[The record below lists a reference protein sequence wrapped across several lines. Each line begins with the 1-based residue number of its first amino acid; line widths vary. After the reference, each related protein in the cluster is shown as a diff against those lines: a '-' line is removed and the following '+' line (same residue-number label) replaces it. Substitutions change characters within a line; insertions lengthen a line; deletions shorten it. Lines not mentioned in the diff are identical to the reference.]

1 MPVEI
6 IRYTKEQ
13 LLHLKDSPLVHKPDG
28 LPSIEQWMEVPQEQ
42 QTTQR
47 KGRTQGG
54 RGDDQSA
61 NQENGAQ
68 RHSLFPGKHLTR
80 HSSTAPEDIVLGPPK
95 TAFASS
101 SRAAKS
107 SEHGEKDDEVTA
119 ERVNIRD
126 KFFKE
131 RENERNKNGAV
142 NGRRANREEGE
153 GWTNVRGRRTSFP
166 AEDGERPQRMGR
178 FARETDGEE
187 TTPRRKK
194 FEQPWGREST
204 EKEGE
209 GTHKSWRDRRDD
221 RWTRGNERIEEDPE
235 WIDAAPKK
243 KDEIGMARFSRNK
256 GPEWLNDDPK
266 DDKKVHTQ
274 EDFQRWKERMKAGAA
289 VAEDK
294 ENTPEPPS
302 AKDTPVSSK
311 PITPMVIEG
320 KDMFGM
326 WGAAAVKQS
335 EAPST
340 TEGAPVPKAKPQKSS
355 KFAKLFSPQEEQM
368 PPQPPLVEQQ
378 PPPTS
383 QTPAD
388 SEDKEGFQRILNL
401 LSNSSISQGQ
411 QSPAPN
417 GRSQGTPD
425 RNTIHAQPQPTRHH
439 LLRSRE
445 EKAGFIE
452 SVLSR
457 GTPTDFKGPQGSFGP
472 FSPATDPGQ
481 EQPIRSESI
490 RSGEERLGRATPNSN
505 GMHQFGIQGMMGP
518 QGQVAP
524 PATLSRDREF
534 LLNLMTG
541 PQRNTPPQPTQAR
554 PPPPPDMFAG
564 AFMDKKV
571 PFMEPPAMGVPQP
584 PRGNPPPGLFEER
597 QFPENDVRYQP
608 QPPRRMPENPEI
620 ENAMRRA
627 SRFNLPIHLDD
638 PAIAHIQRRNTADGG
653 MPRNQTHNM
662 GIPQQPP
669 PDQMWTMKPPGLQQP
684 GMQQQPQERPNA
696 SMAPPP
702 GFPASSTG
710 PQVRGPPGWPPGMGP
725 PPFSAGNTPL
735 GHPGL
740 QQVQQVQRGPPGGGP
755 PAGSMPFPGQGPPP
769 HGYFAPPGPPPGPPP
784 GFGGPGGPPGG
795 PMGLG
800 LGAQGQ
806 PPPELMGMRAGGP
819 PPGMIAAAAAA
830 AARGPPPPHPQGP
843 NGFDMFDRSGLVGRG
858 SVGGLGQ
865 QLPQAG
871 NKGGSYR
878 L

>member
-1 MPVEI
+1 MPVKI
-6 IRYTKEQ
+6 VRYTKEQ

-28 LPSIEQWMEVPQEQ
+28 LPSIEQWMDVPQEQ

-54 RGDDQSA
+54 RGDDDQP
-61 NQENGAQ
+61 NGGAQ

-80 HSSTAPEDIVLGPPK
+80 NSNTAPEDIVLGPPK

-101 SRAAKS
+101 SRVAKLS
-107 SEHGEKDDEVTA
+107 DFSEKDDEVTA

-126 KFFKE
+126 KFFKD
-131 RENERNKNGAV
+131 RENERSKNGAV

-153 GWTNVRGRRTSFP
+153 GWTNVRGRRTSF
-166 AEDGERPQRMGR
+166 AEDGERPPRMGR
-178 FARETDGEE
+178 FTRDGADTEE
-187 TTPRRKK
+187 MTPRRKK
-194 FEQPWGREST
+194 FEQPWGREND
-204 EKEGE
+204 KEGE
-209 GTHKSWRDRRDD
+209 PSHKSWRDRRDD

-235 WIDAAPKK
+235 WIDAAPKR
-243 KDEIGMARFSRNK
+243 KDDMGMARFTRSK
-256 GPEWLNDDPK
+256 GPEWFNDDPK

-274 EDFQRWKERMKAGAA
+274 EDFQRWKERMKAGNAA
-289 VAEDK
+289 AEDK
-294 ENTPEPPS
+294 ENTPEPTS

-340 TEGAPVPKAKPQKSS
+340 TEGATVPKTKPQKSS
-355 KFAKLFSPQEEQM
+355 KFAKLFSPQEDQA
-368 PPQPPLVEQQ
+368 PPVEQPPLPAPVE
-378 PPPTS
+378 S
-383 QTPAD
+383 N
-388 SEDKEGFQRILNL
+388 EDKEGFQRILNL

-411 QSPAPN
+411 QSPAPPN

-439 LLRSRE
+439 MLRSRE

-457 GTPTDFKGPQGSFGP
+457 GTPTDFKGPQSAFGP
-472 FSPATDPGQ
+472 FSPATTDPDQ
-481 EQPIRSESI
+481 RPESI
-490 RSGEERLGRATPNSN
+490 RSGEERRTPNSN
-505 GMHQFGIQGMMGP
+505 GMNQFGMPGM
-518 QGQVAP
+518 QAP
-524 PATLSRDREF
+524 PPPAQLSRDREF

-554 PPPPPDMFAG
+554 PPPPPLDMFAG

-571 PFMEPPAMGVPQP
+571 PFMETPVMGPPQP

-669 PDQMWTMKPPGLQQP
+669 PDQLWPMKPPGLQQP
-684 GMQQQPQERPNA
+684 QERPAA

-702 GFPASSTG
+702 GFPAPNAN
-710 PQVRGPPGWPPGMGP
+710 PQVRGPPGFPPGPGNMGL

-735 GHPGL
+735 GHPGM
-740 QQVQQVQRGPPGGGP
+740 QPQRGPGP
-755 PAGSMPFPGQGPPP
+755 AAMFPGQGPPP
-769 HGYFAPPGPPPGPPP
+769 GYFVPPPPGPPP
-784 GFGGPGGPPGG
+784 GFGPGPG

-800 LGAQGQ
+800 MGGPQGQ
-806 PPPELMGMRAGGP
+806 DMMGMRAGGP
-819 PPGMIAAAAAA
+819 PPGM
-830 AARGPPPPHPQGP
+830 ARPP
-843 NGFDMFDRSGLVGRG
+843 NGFDMFDRSLGRG
-858 SVGGLGQ
+858 QG
-865 QLPQAG
+865 
-871 NKGGSYR
+871 KGGSYR

>member
-6 IRYTKEQ
+6 VRYTKEQ

-28 LPSIEQWMEVPQEQ
+28 LPSIEQWMDVPQEQ

-47 KGRTQGG
+47 KGRTQSG
-54 RGDDQSA
+54 RGDDQTAS
-61 NQENGAQ
+61 QENGAQ
-68 RHSLFPGKHLTR
+68 RSLFPGKHLTR

-101 SRAAKS
+101 SRVAKLS
-107 SEHGEKDDEVTA
+107 DLSEKDDEATA

-131 RENERNKNGAV
+131 RESERSKNGTV

-153 GWTNVRGRRTSFP
+153 GWTNVRGRRTSF
-166 AEDGERPQRMGR
+166 AEDGVERPPRMGR
-178 FARETDGEE
+178 FTRDAADGEE

-194 FEQPWGREST
+194 FEQPWGRDSA

-209 GTHKSWRDRRDD
+209 TSHKSWRDRRDD
-221 RWTRGNERIEEDPE
+221 RWTRGNERVEEDPE
-235 WIDAAPKK
+235 WIDAAPKR
-243 KDEIGMARFSRNK
+243 KDDVGMGRFARTK

-340 TEGAPVPKAKPQKSS
+340 TEGAPVPKNKPPQKSS
-355 KFAKLFSPQEEQM
+355 KFAKLFTPQEEQM
-368 PPQPPLVEQQ
+368 PPQPPPVEQQQ
-378 PPPTS
+378 PPPMS
-383 QTPAD
+383 Q
-388 SEDKEGFQRILNL
+388 
-401 LSNSSISQGQ
+401 
-411 QSPAPN
+411 AP
-417 GRSQGTPD
+417 
-425 RNTIHAQPQPTRHH
+425 PTRHH
-439 LLRSRE
+439 MLRSRE

-457 GTPTDFKGPQGSFGP
+457 GTPTDFKGPQGAFGP

-481 EQPIRSESI
+481 EQPVRPESI
-490 RSGEERLGRATPNSN
+490 RSGEERLGPATPNSN
-505 GMHQFGIQGMMGP
+505 GMHQFGMMGT
-518 QGQVAP
+518 QAP
-524 PATLSRDREF
+524 PPPAQLSRDREF

-541 PQRNTPPQPTQAR
+541 PQRSTPPQPTQAR

-571 PFMEPPAMGVPQP
+571 PPFMENPVMGPPQP

-653 MPRNQTHNM
+653 MPRNQPHNM

-669 PDQMWTMKPPGLQQP
+669 PDQLWTMKPPGLQQP
-684 GMQQQPQERPNA
+684 QERPPA

-702 GFPASSTG
+702 GFPAPNAN
-710 PQVRGPPGWPPGMGP
+710 PQIRGPPGFVPGPANMGLP

-735 GHPGL
+735 GHPGM
-740 QQVQQVQRGPPGGGP
+740 QVQRGPGP
-755 PAGSMPFPGQGPPP
+755 AAMFPGQGPPP
-769 HGYFAPPGPPPGPPP
+769 GYFAPPPPGPPP
-784 GFGGPGGPPGG
+784 GFGPGPG

-800 LGAQGQ
+800 MGGPQGQ
-806 PPPELMGMRAGGP
+806 DMMGMRAGGP
-819 PPGMIAAAAAA
+819 PPGM
-830 AARGPPPPHPQGP
+830 ARPP
-843 NGFDMFDRSGLVGRG
+843 NGFDMFDRSLGRG
-858 SVGGLGQ
+858 QG
-865 QLPQAG
+865 
-871 NKGGSYR
+871 KGGSYR